1 MSDTPLLELD
11 DVHAFYGSAHI
22 LEGVSFSMGVE
33 AIAVIGRNGMG
44 KSTLCNTIMGLCR
57 ESQGSIRVNGA
68 EMRGR
73 MPYVVAGAG
82 VGYVP
87 QGRRLFQSLSVDEH
101 LRMIRSPLK
110 GRWTPSEI
118 YKLFPRLAERKRISA
133 TQLSG
138 GEQQMLAIGRA
149 LLLNPHLLV
158 MDEPSEG
165 LAPTIVENVI
175 ETCHALVGEGMGIL
189 LVEQNLGVAT
199 SVAERQLVM
208 VSGQIAAETTA
219 DEAARGSRRSAAL
232 PRRRVGRLRTSH
244 CAPPPPAR
252 IPAC

>member
-1 MSDTPLLELD
+1 MSDTPLLALE

-22 LEGVSFSMGVE
+22 LEGVSFEMGTE
-33 AIAVIGRNGMG
+33 AIALIGRNGMG
-44 KSTLCNTIMGLCR
+44 KSTLCNTIMGLVSEAR
-57 ESQGSIRVNGA
+57 GSIRVAGT
-68 EMRGR
+68 ELRGKA
-73 MPYVVAGAG
+73 PYVVAAAG

-101 LRMIRSPLK
+101 LRMIKAKRK
-110 GRWTPSEI
+110 GRWTPAAI
-118 YKLFPRLAERKRISA
+118 YELFPRLAERKRISA

-149 LLLNPHLLV
+149 LLLNPQLLV

-175 ETCHALVGEGMGIL
+175 ETCHTLVAEGMGIL

-219 DEAARGSRRSAAL
+219 DALRDDPDAQRRFLGVESATA
-232 PRRRVGRLRTSH
+232 H
-244 CAPPPPAR
+244 
-252 IPAC
+252 

>member
-1 MSDTPLLELD
+1 MSETPLLELE

-22 LEGVSFSMGVE
+22 LEGVSFAMGSE
-33 AIAVIGRNGMG
+33 AIALIGRNGMG
-44 KSTLCNTIMGLCR
+44 KSTLCNTIMGLCEDAR
-57 ESQGSIRVNGA
+57 GSIRVAGS
-68 EMRGR
+68 ELRGR
-73 MPYVVAGAG
+73 PPYVIAAAG

-87 QGRRLFQSLSVDEH
+87 QGRRLFPSLSVDEH
-101 LRMIRSPLK
+101 LRMIRPPGK
-110 GRWTPSEI
+110 GRWNPAEV
-118 YKLFPRLAERKRISA
+118 YKLFPRLAERKKISA

-149 LLLNPHLLV
+149 LLLNPKLLV

-175 ETCHALVGEGMGIL
+175 ETCHSLVAEGMGIL

-219 DEAARGSRRSAAL
+219 EKLRDDPDAQRRFLGVESAAAR
-232 PRRRVGRLRTSH
+232 
-244 CAPPPPAR
+244 
-252 IPAC
+252 

>member
-1 MSDTPLLELD
+1 MSDAPLLELD

-22 LEGVSFSMGVE
+22 LEGVSFSMGTE
-33 AIAVIGRNGMG
+33 AIALIGRNGMG
-44 KSTLCNTIMGLCR
+44 KSTLCNAIMGLVQDTR
-57 ESQGSIRVNGA
+57 GSIRVA
-68 EMRGR
+68 RTELRGKA
-73 MPYVVAGAG
+73 PYVVAAQG

-101 LRMIRSPLK
+101 LRMIKARRK
-110 GRWTPSEI
+110 GRWTPSAI
-118 YKLFPRLAERKRISA
+118 YELFPRLAERKRISA

-149 LLLNPHLLV
+149 LLLNPQLLV

-175 ETCHALVGEGMGIL
+175 ETCHTLVAEGMGIL
-189 LVEQNLGVAT
+189 LVEQNMGVAT

-219 DEAARGSRRSAAL
+219 DALRDDPDAQRRFLGVESATA
-232 PRRRVGRLRTSH
+232 H
-244 CAPPPPAR
+244 
-252 IPAC
+252 

>member
-1 MSDTPLLELD
+1 M
-11 DVHAFYGSAHI
+11 
-22 LEGVSFSMGVE
+22 
-33 AIAVIGRNGMG
+33 
-44 KSTLCNTIMGLCR
+44 
-57 ESQGSIRVNGA
+57 
-68 EMRGR
+68 
-73 MPYVVAGAG
+73 
-82 VGYVP
+82 P
-87 QGRRLFQSLSVDEH
+87 QGRRLFPSLSVDEH
-101 LRMIRSPLK
+101 LRMIRATRK
-110 GRWTPSEI
+110 GRWTPPAI
-118 YKLFPRLAERKRISA
+118 YELFPRLAERKRISA

-149 LLLNPHLLV
+149 LLLNPQLLV

-219 DEAARGSRRSAAL
+219 DGAARRPRRAAAL
-232 PRRRVGRLRTSH
+232 PRRRVGRHRASSATALRR
-244 CAPPPPAR
+244 PAI

>member
-1 MSDTPLLELD
+1 MSDTPLLELE
-11 DVHAFYGSAHI
+11 DVHAYYGSAHI
-22 LEGVSFSMGVE
+22 LEGVSLTMGTE
-33 AIAVIGRNGMG
+33 AVALIGRNGMG

-57 ESQGSIRVNGA
+57 ETRGSIKVAGK
-68 EMRGR
+68 EVLGR
-73 MPYVVAGAG
+73 LPYVVAAEG

-87 QGRRLFQSLSVDEH
+87 QGRRLFPSLSVDEH
-101 LRMIRSPLK
+101 LRMIRAQRK
-110 GRWTPSEI
+110 GRWTPRAI
-118 YKLFPRLAERKRISA
+118 YELFPRLAERKKISA

-149 LLLNPHLLV
+149 LLLNPQLLV

-175 ETCHALVGEGMGIL
+175 ETCHSLVGEGMGIL

-208 VSGQIAAETTA
+208 VSGHIAAETTA
-219 DEAARGSRRSAAL
+219 AELRDDPEAQRRYLGVESATA
-232 PRRRVGRLRTSH
+232 H
-244 CAPPPPAR
+244 
-252 IPAC
+252 

>member
-1 MSDTPLLELD
+1 MSEAPLLELE

-22 LEGVSFSMGVE
+22 LEGVSLSMGVE
-33 AIAVIGRNGMG
+33 AVALIGRNGMG

-57 ESQGSIRVNGA
+57 ETKGSIKVAGREV
-68 EMRGR
+68 RGR
-73 MPYVVAGAG
+73 LPYVVAAEG

-87 QGRRLFQSLSVDEH
+87 QGRRLFPSLSVDEH
-101 LRMIRSPLK
+101 LRMIRAARK
-110 GRWTPSEI
+110 GRWTPAAI
-118 YKLFPRLAERKRISA
+118 YELFPRLAERKKISA

-149 LLLNPHLLV
+149 LLLNPKLLV

-165 LAPTIVENVI
+165 LAPTIVEDVI

-208 VSGQIAAETTA
+208 VSGSIAAETTA
-219 DEAARGSRRSAAL
+219 EKLRDDPDAQRRFLGVESAAA
-232 PRRRVGRLRTSH
+232 H
-244 CAPPPPAR
+244 
-252 IPAC
+252 